1 MTKTQ
6 FQNVNGFSNMFW
18 GWGGEDDDL
27 SSRIRHHDY
36 NISRYPA
43 NVARYK
49 MLTHHKQHANE
60 KRHDFLK
67 TGKNRFQ
74 TDGLNSLQYKV
85 KKLNLG
91 TLYTRI
97 LVELATPS

>member
-6 FQNVNGFSNMFW
+6 FQNVNGFSNVFW

-27 SSRIRHHDY
+27 SNRIRHHGY

-49 MLTHHKQHANE
+49 MLTHRKQNANP
-60 KRHDFLK
+60 KRLNLLK

-85 KKLNLG
+85 KELNLAK
-91 TLYTRI
+91 LYTGI
-97 LVELATPS
+97 LVELANPS